1 MENLQ
6 ITIIV
11 MVLFVFANL
20 PVYAGWNNPVEVVSG
35 KWGEST
41 SHFGREKD
49 EVDGYKVSEK
59 FCVTNKGYIA
69 VADGFNFRVKI
80 YKDKSLTKIINYVG
94 EEFVESPWP
103 QSIWCSDNNII
114 LVHGYDISILNTN
127 GKLKNTLRSD
137 KAIFKV
143 SDKYI
148 VFGSGRNYSIYNSNG
163 EFIKDSNTM
172 PKETGVLEKA
182 KIQFADATFA
192 RSVDF
197 YEHDYKRDKHNRI
210 NVIHHKANVNND
222 GWHYM
227 VCKYDKSGKSIGCI
241 EMPQSEII
249 DKENTPLIINKVVYE
264 PIISSNGDVYAA
276 ITTPNNYKILKWQWT
291 E

>member
-1 MENLQ
+1 
-6 ITIIV
+6 

-20 PVYAGWNNPVEVVSG
+20 PVYAGWDNPVEVVSG

-41 SHFGREKD
+41 SRFGREKD
-49 EVDGYKVSEK
+49 EVDGYKVPEN
-59 FCVTNKGYIA
+59 FCVTNTGHIA

-80 YKDKSLTKIINYVG
+80 YKNSTLTKVIKYDG
-94 EEFVESPWP
+94 EEFIESPWP
-103 QSIWCSDNNII
+103 QSIWCADNNII
-114 LVHGYDISILNTN
+114 LVQGYDISILTTN
-127 GKLKNTLRSD
+127 GKLIKSLRSD

-143 SDKYI
+143 TDKYI
-148 VFGSGRNYSIYNSNG
+148 VIGSDKSFHIYNSNG
-163 EFIKDSNTM
+163 EFIKYANTM

-182 KIQFADATFA
+182 EIQFADATYA
-192 RSVDF
+192 RRVDF
-197 YEHDYKRDKHNRI
+197 FEHDYKRDKHNRI

-222 GWHYM
+222 AWHYM

-264 PIISSNGDVYAA
+264 PIISSNGDVYVA
-276 ITTPNNYKILKWQWT
+276 ITTPNYYKILKWQWT